1 MLFYIGF
8 AIIALLV
15 TIFLVRA
22 WLTKKRIVQAFR
34 SNNVLVFGKKGKGK
48 DLIFQE
54 VIATRKAPYLS
65 NIDYGGKRLKE
76 VWPNELSVTPNTY
89 ENFIA
94 NEVATLQKVE
104 EWEDIDAY
112 VSDMGVVLP
121 SQMDSLL
128 HKKFPSFPIYYA
140 LSRHLYNSNI
150 HGNTQNL
157 ERAWKAIREQADYF
171 VQARGVINLGF
182 CLIIR
187 TTEYDKYK
195 SAVAELSPVKGGGLF
210 NSFRKAETAIYNA
223 TNGFIKDG
231 YLIVWKRHIKYDT
244 RAYHEKIFGKKAPR
258 KKKRKISNGPLP
270 PEGENIEP

>member
-8 AIIALLV
+8 AVIALLIAV
-15 TIFLVRA
+15 FLIRA
-22 WLTKKRIVQAFR
+22 WLTKRRIIQAFR

-94 NEVATLQKVE
+94 NEVATLEKKDA
-104 EWEDIDAY
+104 WEDIDAY
-112 VSDMGVVLP
+112 ISDMGVILP

-182 CLIIR
+182 CLIVR

-244 RAYHEKIFGKKAPR
+244 RAYHEKIFGSKAPS
-258 KKKRKISNGPLP
+258 KKKIRRSRASEPIP
-270 PEGENIEP
+270 PEGGN